1 MSSSRTVMIA
11 DCDHPSVDIERE
23 TLRLICREVP
33 WQSCKTEDDVIR
45 VCSTA
50 EGLLV
55 QYSPMTARVLR
66 ELKRCRGIVRYGVG
80 VDTIDLEAASDLGIV
95 VSNVPDYGTEEVSDH
110 ALALLLSLVRK
121 IYRADDLVKRGI
133 WDFTRMKPVPRLG
146 ELVLGIVGFGRIG
159 GALARKAEA
168 LGMRIVACDP
178 YMPPTA
184 IPGYVSILSLD
195 ELLTQADVVSIHC
208 PLSAETRNLLSA
220 ERVAS
225 MKPGAYLVN
234 TARGGIVDED
244 ALAEALGRGR
254 LSGVALDVLAA
265 EPIRPDHPLLA
276 HPDFLCT
283 PHMAWHSSQAER
295 DLKRKA
301 AEEIARIVTGQAPR
315 YQVNRR
321 AS

>member
-1 MSSSRTVMIA
+1 MGTSRTVMIA
-11 DCDHPSVDIERE
+11 DCDHASVDIERE
-23 TLRLICREVP
+23 TLKLICREVP
-33 WQSCKTEDDVIR
+33 WQSCRTEEDVIR
-45 VCSTA
+45 VCSSA

-55 QYSPMTARVLR
+55 QYSPLTARVLR

-110 ALALLLSLVRK
+110 ALALILNLVRK
-121 IYRADDLVKRGI
+121 VYRADSLVKSGI
-133 WDFTRMKPVPRLG
+133 WDYTRMKPVPRLG
-146 ELVLGIVGFGRIG
+146 DLTLGVVGFGRIG
-159 GALARKAEA
+159 ASLARKAA
-168 LGMRIVACDP
+168 SLGMRIVACDP
-178 YMPPTA
+178 YMPPAA
-184 IPGYVSILSLD
+184 IPGYVSILKLD
-195 ELLTQADVVSIHC
+195 ELLSRADVVSIHC
-208 PLSAETRNLLSA
+208 PLNPETRNLLSA

-244 ALAEALGRGR
+244 ALAEALERGH

-283 PHMAWHSSQAER
+283 PHMAWHSSSAER

-301 AEEIARIVTGQAPR
+301 AEEIARIVTGQAPK

>member
-1 MSSSRTVMIA
+1 MSSSHTVMIA
-11 DCDHPSVDIERE
+11 DCDHSSVDIERE

-33 WQSCKTEDDVIR
+33 WQSCRTEDDVIR
-45 VCSTA
+45 VCSA
-50 EGLLV
+50 ADGLLV

-80 VDTIDLEAASDLGIV
+80 VDTIDLEAAADLGIV

-110 ALALLLSLVRK
+110 ALALILNLVRR
-121 IYRADDLVKRGI
+121 IYRADGLVKRGI
-133 WDFTRMKPVPRLG
+133 WDFTRMKPIPRLG
-146 ELVLGIVGFGRIG
+146 DLTLGIVGFGRIG
-159 GALARKAEA
+159 SSLARKAEP

-178 YMPPTA
+178 YMPPAA
-184 IPGYVSILSLD
+184 IPGYVAILSLD
-195 ELLTQADVVSIHC
+195 ELLAKSDVVSVHC
-208 PLSAETRNLLSA
+208 PLNAETRNLLSE
-220 ERVAS
+220 ERVAR
-225 MKPGAYLVN
+225 MKSGAYLVN
-234 TARGGIVDED
+234 TARGGIVNED

-254 LSGVALDVLAA
+254 LSGVALDVLAL

-301 AEEIARIVTGQAPR
+301 AEEIARIVTGQPPR

>member
-1 MSSSRTVMIA
+1 MGSIRSVMIA
-11 DCDHPSVDIERE
+11 DCDHASVDIERE

-33 WQSCKTEDDVIR
+33 WQNCRTEEDVIT

-55 QYSPMTARVLR
+55 QYSPMTERVLR
-66 ELKRCRGIVRYGVG
+66 ELKLCRGIVRYGVG
-80 VDTIDLEAASDLGIV
+80 VDTIDLDAAADLGIV

-110 ALALLLSLVRK
+110 ALAFILNLVRRV
-121 IYRADDLVKRGI
+121 YRADSLVKRGV
-133 WDFTRMKPVPRLG
+133 WDYTLMKPVPRLG
-146 ELVLGIVGFGRIG
+146 ELTLGIVGFGRIG
-159 GALARKAEA
+159 GSLARKAVP
-168 LGMRIVACDP
+168 LGMRIIACDP
-178 YMPPTA
+178 YMPPAA
-184 IPGYVSILSLD
+184 IPGYVSIMTLD
-195 ELLTQADVVSIHC
+195 ELLARADVVSIHC
-208 PLSAETRNLLSA
+208 PLNPETRNLLSA
-220 ERVAS
+220 GRVAS

-244 ALAEALGRGR
+244 ALAESLEGGR
-254 LSGVALDVLAA
+254 LAGVALDVLAA
-265 EPIRPDHPLLA
+265 EPIRPDHPLLR

-283 PHMAWHSSQAER
+283 PHMAWHSASAER

-301 AEEIARIVTGQAPR
+301 AEEIARIVTGQVPR

>member
-1 MSSSRTVMIA
+1 MGSSRTVMIA
-11 DCDHPSVDIERE
+11 DCDHASVDIERE
-23 TLRLICREVP
+23 TLKLICREVP
-33 WQSCKTEDDVIR
+33 WQSCRTEEDVIR
-45 VCSTA
+45 ICSTA

-55 QYSPMTARVLR
+55 QYSPLTARVLR

-80 VDTIDLEAASDLGIV
+80 VDTIDLKAASDLGIV

-110 ALALLLSLVRK
+110 ALALILNLARK
-121 IYRADDLVKRGI
+121 IYRADGLVKSGV
-133 WDFTRMKPVPRLG
+133 WDFARMKPVPRLG
-146 ELVLGIVGFGRIG
+146 ELTLGIVGFGRIG
-159 GALARKAEA
+159 SSLARKADS

-178 YMPPTA
+178 YMPPAA
-184 IPGYVSILSLD
+184 IPGYVSILKLD
-195 ELLTQADVVSIHC
+195 ELLARADVVSVHC
-208 PLSAETRNLLSA
+208 PLNAETRNLLSA
-220 ERVAS
+220 ERIAR

-244 ALAEALGRGR
+244 ALAEALRGGR
-254 LSGVALDVLAA
+254 LAGVALDVLAV
-265 EPIRPDHPLLA
+265 EPIRPDHPLLG

-283 PHMAWHSSQAER
+283 PHMAWHSSSAER

-301 AEEIARIVTGQAPR
+301 AEEIARIVTGQTPK